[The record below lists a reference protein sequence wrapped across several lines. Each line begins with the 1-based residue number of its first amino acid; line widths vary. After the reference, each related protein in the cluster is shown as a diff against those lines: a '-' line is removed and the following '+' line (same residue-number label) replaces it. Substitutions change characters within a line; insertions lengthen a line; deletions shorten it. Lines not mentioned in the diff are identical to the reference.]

1 MSRKSIACRSI
12 GIGIVNTFLQ
22 QYRYWYWQ

>member
-1 MSRKSIACRSI
+1 MSI
-12 GIGIVNTFLQ
+12 GIGIASTFLQ